1 MEVCDNMLDDD
12 CDGLIDCMDP
22 DCPPCPPIRREPSGI
37 QFDATGRGLDRFKSH
52 GRVRLRVPLDDVTDV
67 RVAWL
72 LTNASGIIYQASLLP
87 GDLTPRHAGSYY
99 FFKDPGAHLGQGI
112 RDGLA
117 RVLILVGNDGNLRY
131 KVEGFGDM
139 STATD
144 PEMTLQFYVG
154 DEVFV
159 FPATWRRTPS
169 GWIAP
174 PPPIVPAGQR

>member
-1 MEVCDNMLDDD
+1 MWTSSS
-12 CDGLIDCMDP
+12 
-22 DCPPCPPIRREPSGI
+22 RAHR
-37 QFDATGRGLDRFKSH
+37 AR
-52 GRVRLRVPLDDVTDV
+52 
-67 RVAWL
+67 
-72 LTNASGIIYQASLLP
+72 GIIYQAGLRP
-87 GDLTPRHAGSYY
+87 GDLTPRPPANSAN
-99 FFKDPGAHLGQGI
+99 FFRDPGAHLGQGI

-117 RVLILVGNDGNLRY
+117 RVLILVGNGGNLRY
-131 KVEGFGDM
+131 KIEGFGDM